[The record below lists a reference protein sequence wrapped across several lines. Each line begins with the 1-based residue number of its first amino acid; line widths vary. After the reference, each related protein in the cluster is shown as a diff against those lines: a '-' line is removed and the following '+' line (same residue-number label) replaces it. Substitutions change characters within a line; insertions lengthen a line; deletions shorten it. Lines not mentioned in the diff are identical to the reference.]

1 MIGNSM
7 RIPVMIGGPAVLMIL
22 LAIAGCDS
30 GGGRMF
36 PEANLVGSGLEI
48 DWISPEKGVAFLV
61 EEKRNRIL
69 KTQSIEQG
77 EKFAF
82 SVAGIDSEQQFEALF
97 GVKFSEANFSLYFL
111 PEGREFK
118 K

>member
-1 MIGNSM
+1 
-7 RIPVMIGGPAVLMIL
+7 MIGGLAVLMIL
-22 LAIAGCDS
+22 LTIFGCEA
-30 GGGRMF
+30 GGRRLF

-48 DWISPEKGVAFLV
+48 DWVAPSKGVAFLV
-61 EEKRNRIL
+61 EERRNRIL

-77 EKFAF
+77 EKFTF

-97 GVKFSEANFSLYFL
+97 GVRFADARFSLYFL
-111 PEGREFK
+111 PEGQEFK